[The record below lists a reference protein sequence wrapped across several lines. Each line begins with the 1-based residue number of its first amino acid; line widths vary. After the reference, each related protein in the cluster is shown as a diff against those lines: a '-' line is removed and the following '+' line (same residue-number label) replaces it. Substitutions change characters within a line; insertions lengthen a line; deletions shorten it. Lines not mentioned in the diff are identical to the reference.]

1 MGLFRN
7 PELTEI
13 KALPLSTVG
22 AEKGNLITEQ
32 ERKLPYGHNL
42 AGSLYALYRERHF
55 TSCGEEVICSG
66 SGLWPGKC
74 VGGLWWE
81 ANSSRQGAAVSE
93 ALAVGL
99 VLHSRKDL
107 LYRLGEDA
115 GWAAVR

>member
-32 ERKLPYGHNL
+32 ERKLRYGHNL

-55 TSCGEEVICSG
+55 TNYGEEVIFSG
-66 SGLWPGKC
+66 SGLRPGKC
-74 VGGLWWE
+74 VGGLWLE
-81 ANSSRQGAAVSE
+81 GTSSRQGSSVSA

-107 LYRLGEDA
+107 LYRLREDA
-115 GWAAVR
+115 GWAAMR

>member
-7 PELTEI
+7 PQLTEI

-42 AGSLYALYRERHF
+42 AGSLYALYRERHS
-55 TSCGEEVICSG
+55 TDCGEEVICSG
-66 SGLWPGKC
+66 SRRWPGKC

-81 ANSSRQGAAVSE
+81 TTSS
-93 ALAVGL
+93 
-99 VLHSRKDL
+99 
-107 LYRLGEDA
+107 
-115 GWAAVR
+115 